1 MVLKRLSTLVQ
12 TEEIL
17 GRYMPLLGL
26 PKKETLLETY
36 VRIEDLDQDIKTSLA
51 RCELSLQTI
60 KHLQEMDQAS
70 RITVFEWMIKIKFN
84 INQQKQFIENILDLS
99 NKDRSS
105 VCHLLGE
112 KGLLAIRHDEGMN
125 LPQKAQRLLAHLRAR
140 RLPRLSRAEKGFRR
154 TVNELQLPP
163 GVRVFHPPY
172 FEGNTYRLEI
182 LFETGHMLRKKIDLV
197 SQLEGLENIGDP
209 WQRNHGAP
217 ADDSE
222 TPD

>member
-1 MVLKRLSTLVQ
+1 LNLSDNLTTRDLNDVEKGMVLKRLSTLVQ

-70 RITVFEWMIKIKFN
+70 RITVFEWMMKIKFN

-99 NKDRSS
+99 NKDGSS

-125 LPQKAQRLLAHLRAR
+125 LPQKAQRLLAPKAACASACKATA
-140 RLPRLSRAEKGFRR
+140 PIEPSRKG
-154 TVNELQLPP
+154 
-163 GVRVFHPPY
+163 
-172 FEGNTYRLEI
+172 
-182 LFETGHMLRKKIDLV
+182 V
-197 SQLEGLENIGDP
+197 SKDGQRIAAASWCEGLSP
-209 WQRNHGAP
+209 
-217 ADDSE
+217 
-222 TPD
+222 TLF